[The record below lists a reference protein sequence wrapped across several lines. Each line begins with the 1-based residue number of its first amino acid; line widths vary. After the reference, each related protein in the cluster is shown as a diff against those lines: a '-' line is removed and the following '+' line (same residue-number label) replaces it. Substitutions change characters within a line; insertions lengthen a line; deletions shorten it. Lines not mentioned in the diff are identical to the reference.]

1 MQPIP
6 PTPPA
11 SASVRRTH
19 VIAFRLDPTS
29 REALATQAARLEVS
43 VHELARH
50 YVVQALTMGQT
61 LTQLTSSLALVH
73 EDLHGSQQVL
83 EGLLQHLLA
92 LRLDLALAVQALL
105 VASDRVDAK
114 QAQAWA
120 EANLNQPFRCS
131 P

>member
-11 SASVRRTH
+11 SPSARRPH
-19 VIAFRLDPTS
+19 VITFRLDPGS

-50 YVVQALTMGQT
+50 YVVEGLTMGEA

-73 EDLHGSQQVL
+73 EDLHGSRQVL

-114 QAQAWA
+114 EAQAWA
-120 EANLNQPFRCS
+120 QANLNQPFGCS